1 MLKIKGNR
9 LIVIAAVYSV
19 TLIYLSLADVGGRNP
34 MSFPHADKLEH
45 AVAYAG
51 FYWLWASVFIW
62 IEVTH
67 AMLKAAFC
75 ALCFGIILELCQ
87 LYLTNT
93 RSFDPLDM
101 IANACGIGVS
111 FLLMQTTTKK

>member
-1 MLKIKGNR
+1 
-9 LIVIAAVYSV
+9 
-19 TLIYLSLADVGGRNP
+19 

-45 AVAYAG
+45 AVAYAV
-51 FYWLWASVFIW
+51 FFWLWASVFRW

-67 AMLKAAFC
+67 SLLKAAFC
-75 ALCFGIILELCQ
+75 ALGFGIILELCQ
-87 LYLTNT
+87 LYLTIT